1 MTDPRHNLL
10 ASVCEEVKT
19 CRHQLHQNPA
29 TAYEEFFAS
38 DLIARKL
45 SEWGIPFERGWAETG
60 IVATIEGHATTSGKR
75 IGLRADFD
83 ALDIQEESGQEWA
96 SQIAGKM
103 HACGHDGHTSILLG
117 VARFLQET
125 KAFNGTVHLFFQPA
139 EEREGGALR
148 MIEQGLFKKYPVES
162 VYALH
167 NWPYMKRG
175 KIGLRAGPMMASSD
189 IFTLTVTGHGGH
201 AAMPHKCIDPIWI
214 ASQIVIALQGIA
226 SRNTDPLES
235 AVVSITNFHGGS
247 GASNIIPETV
257 SLLGTARAFQPTVR
271 DQIERRIGEIARGV
285 AAANGGQ
292 IEYNYVRSYDPTI
305 NSAAEAAFCAEI
317 AQSLFGAENV
327 DTNTSPTMGAEDFG
341 AMLKEKPGCY
351 VFFGQGEDQSESP
364 HNFGLHHP
372 RYDFNDAI
380 LPDAIRYFVSLS
392 EKKLTA

>member
-10 ASVCEEVKT
+10 ASICEDVKI

-29 TAYEEFFAS
+29 TAYQEFFAS
-38 DLIARKL
+38 DLIAHKL
-45 SEWGIPFERGWAETG
+45 TEWGIPFERGWAETG
-60 IVATIEGHATTSGKR
+60 LVATIRGNSTKSGKS

-83 ALDIQEESGQEWA
+83 ALNIQEESGQEWA

-117 VARFLQET
+117 TARFLQET
-125 KAFNGTVHLFFQPA
+125 KNFNGTVHLFFQPA
-139 EEREGGALR
+139 EESGGGAYH
-148 MIEQGLFKKYPVES
+148 MIRQGLFDKYPVDN

-175 KIGLRAGPMMASSD
+175 KIGLRAGPIMASSD
-189 IFTLTVTGHGGH
+189 IFTITVTGHGGH
-201 AAMPHKCIDPIWI
+201 AAMPHKCVDPIWI

-226 SRNTDPLES
+226 SRNIDPLES
-235 AVVSITNFHGGS
+235 AVVSVTNFHGGS

-257 SLLGTARAFQPTVR
+257 SLMGTARAFQPAVR
-271 DQIERRIGEIARGV
+271 DQIERRIKEIASGI
-285 AAANGGQ
+285 ATASGGQ
-292 IEYNYVRSYDPTI
+292 AECTYSRFYDPTI
-305 NSAAEAAFCAEI
+305 NSPAEANFCAEI
-317 AQSLFGAENV
+317 AQSLFGIENV

-341 AMLKEKPGCY
+341 AMLREKSGCY
-351 VFFGQGEDQSESP
+351 IFFGQGEEETESP

-380 LPDAIRYFVSLS
+380 LPDAIRYFVALA
-392 EKKLTA
+392 ERKLTA